1 VIQSAVNRMKESTLA
16 APDDIQKTGIRKG
29 LLEDIA
35 LKILYL
41 RGEMSLVELGE
52 HMGLSLGVIEE
63 IFQFFRKEQLCEVK
77 GMTAGSHRIV
87 ASGLGKSR
95 AADLL
100 SISQYVG
107 AAPVSLAE
115 YATWVKIQSVQ
126 TPEIGHADLRRAF
139 QQLVLSDEILSQ
151 LGTAVFS
158 GTSIFLV
165 RAARRRSLFRL
176 ASSALRFGESCRK
189 EAWIRGIRRRPRKAG
204 CPLLGHVRVY
214 RSPRRGGMNDECAR
228 R

>member
-1 VIQSAVNRMKESTLA
+1 MKESTLA

-126 TPEIGHADLRRAF
+126 TPEIGHADLPGVHFSSWSLAMRFCRSWEPRSSREPPFSCTGRQAPVVIPVGVIGFAF
-139 QQLVLSDEILSQ
+139 WRELQKGGLDP
-151 LGTAVFS
+151 
-158 GTSIFLV
+158 
-165 RAARRRSLFRL
+165 RD
-176 ASSALRFGESCRK
+176 SA
-189 EAWIRGIRRRPRKAG
+189 RKAG
-204 CPLLGHVRVY
+204 CRLLGHVRVY

-228 R
+228 